1 MPCKLQLFQE
11 VTSDACNQAAQDQ
24 NVVLTRRLA
33 IMENSF
39 IFRFKALFTIWEI
52 PGLAPIN

>member
-11 VTSDACNQAAQDQ
+11 VTSDASNQAAQDQ
-24 NVVLTRRLA
+24 NVVLTRRLG

-39 IFRFKALFTIWEI
+39 IFRFKALFAVWEI
-52 PGLAPIN
+52 LGLAPIN